1 MSRRQSP
8 NPCGRDFGQRS
19 KIIMNSRVIDKIG
32 TEVDSADA
40 DPSAAATRTNA
51 RGARSNAPVFVLGCG
66 RSGTK
71 FLYHTLLSAGG
82 FAVYHAESNAF
93 NLLGLRFG
101 DLANRDN
108 RRQLLDEYYNSKL
121 FQRTGLD
128 PKDIDER
135 VMNDCHN
142 AGDFLR
148 IVMETIAEKQGA
160 RRWAESTPLHLL
172 YLPLIKKLIP
182 DALVIHI
189 IRDGRDVTASLHRI
203 GWIRPMP
210 WDRSRAFL
218 VPAIF
223 WRWIVSKG
231 RRYGRALGGDYI
243 EVHYE
248 DLVLKPRETLA
259 RIGQFIEHDLDYDR
273 IQQVALGSV
282 HNPNSSFRGDG
293 KETEGATIG
302 RWKRMFN
309 PPQVRDLEA
318 SIGGLLVDTGYA
330 LETPAGELSESMPV
344 RLMNFLYPL
353 YFDFKLWLKSHTPLG
368 RVTDKGRMGKPESD
382 AGANS

>member
-1 MSRRQSP
+1 MEKTLVENQVA
-8 NPCGRDFGQRS
+8 G
-19 KIIMNSRVIDKIG
+19 
-32 TEVDSADA
+32 EA
-40 DPSAAATRTNA
+40 
-51 RGARSNAPVFVLGCG
+51 GARRARSRAPVFVLGCG

-101 DLANRDN
+101 NLAHRGN
-108 RRQLLDEYYNSKL
+108 RRQLLDEYYTSKL
-121 FQRTGLD
+121 FQRTGLE

-135 VMNDCHN
+135 VMEDCRN

-148 IVMETIAEKQGA
+148 IVMEAVARKQGVQ
-160 RRWAESTPLHLL
+160 RWAESTPLHLL
-172 YLPLIKKLIP
+172 YLPLIKKVIP
-182 DALVIHI
+182 DALVVHI

-203 GWIRPMP
+203 GWIRPLP

-231 RRYGRALGGDYI
+231 RRYGRALGGDYM

-248 DLVLKPRETLA
+248 DVVQNPRETLA
-259 RIGQFIEHDLDYDR
+259 SIGKFIDHDLDYDR

-293 KETEGATIG
+293 KETEVATIG
-302 RWKRMFN
+302 RWKRLFTA
-309 PPQVRDLEA
+309 PQVRDMEW
-318 SIGGLLVDTGYA
+318 SIGTLLSDTGYK
-330 LETPAGELSESMPV
+330 LETPLAEQRRSSLPV
-344 RLMNFLYPL
+344 RFMNFLYPL
-353 YFDFKLWLKSHTPLG
+353 YFDFKLWLKSDTPLA
-368 RVTDKGRMGKPESD
+368 RIADKGRMGIAESD
-382 AGANS
+382 ATPEAK

>member
-1 MSRRQSP
+1 MDNVVVENRP
-8 NPCGRDFGQRS
+8 
-19 KIIMNSRVIDKIG
+19 
-32 TEVDSADA
+32 
-40 DPSAAATRTNA
+40 ATQA
-51 RGARSNAPVFVLGCG
+51 PAPGARSSRSKAPVFVLGCG

-101 DLANRDN
+101 DLARRHN
-108 RRQLLDEYYNSKL
+108 RRRLLDAYFTSKL

-128 PKDIDER
+128 PKEIEDR
-135 VMNDCHN
+135 VLEDCRN

-148 IVMETIAEKQGA
+148 IVMESIARKQGVD
-160 RRWAESTPLHLL
+160 RWAESTPLHLL

-182 DALVIHI
+182 EALVVHI
-189 IRDGRDVTASLHRI
+189 IRDGRDVTASLYRI
-203 GWIRPMP
+203 GWIRPLP
-210 WDRSRAFL
+210 WDRARAFL
-218 VPAIF
+218 PPAIF

-231 RRYGRALGGDYI
+231 RRYGQAMGADYM

-248 DLVLKPRETLA
+248 DLVLDPRGTLG

-293 KETEGATIG
+293 KEAEANTIG
-302 RWKRMFN
+302 RWKRMFTAA
-309 PPQVRDLEA
+309 QIREIES
-318 SIGGLLVDTGYA
+318 SIGDLLTATGYT
-330 LETPAGELSESMPV
+330 LETPAAELRPSRSV
-344 RLMNFLYPL
+344 RFMNFLYPL
-353 YFDFKLWLKSHTPLG
+353 YYDFKLWLKSNTPLA
-368 RVTDKGRMGKPESD
+368 RIAATGRMGIAEPDAKPK
-382 AGANS
+382 AGGPVV